1 MVLSKLDTIWNDA
14 VVVIL
19 FDGGGIFGELFLLF
33 FGTTCALRFFGG
45 RFAASEVDLLTDFE
59 ALILDSSF

>member
-19 FDGGGIFGELFLLF
+19 SMAAEFRRTISFV

-45 RFAASEVDLLTDFE
+45 RFAASEVDLLTFFE